1 MCRRWFS
8 RDDEKAAAQEA
19 ARAQRQAAEEARAQ
33 AQSTRADIKEEDVMA
48 AVEGRTL
55 RSGTRS
61 TRGGVGRRSLFA
73 AGAQNA
79 GFLGRFR

>member
-8 RDDEKAAAQEA
+8 RDDEKNAARDAAA
-19 ARAQRQAAEEARAQ
+19 AQRQAAEEARAEAQ
-33 AQSTRADIKEEDVMA
+33 ATRADIKEEDVMA
-48 AVEGRTL
+48 AIEGRTL

-61 TRGGVGRRSLFA
+61 TRGGTGRRSLFA
-73 AGAQNA
+73 ATQNA

>member
-8 RDDEKAAAQEA
+8 RDDEKNAAREAAA
-19 ARAQRQAAEEARAQ
+19 AQRQAAEEARAE
-33 AQSTRADIKEEDVMA
+33 AQTARATMKEEDILGMM
-48 AVEGRTL
+48 EGR
-55 RSGTRS
+55 RGGAARG
-61 TRGGVGRRSLFA
+61 TRGGAGRRSLFA